1 MSRKKRFKIPFDSCG
16 GVVVMSRFML
26 NHENYLT
33 LPPQAKILMQL
44 MQEQWRDEK
53 EVDYGIREASEKIPC
68 SRKTA
73 MKAFDILRDRG
84 FITLVDESLFSSRTN
99 SKSRTWRLTWMPWMS
114 RTPTHKW
121 ENWGDEKLN
130 QPVYIRHL

>member
-1 MSRKKRFKIPFDSCG
+1 MSRKKRFKIPIDSRG

-53 EVDYGIREASEKIPC
+53 EVDYGIREAAEKIPC
-68 SRKTA
+68 SRVTA
-73 MKAFDILRDRG
+73 AKAFNMLRERG
-84 FITLVDESLFSSRTN
+84 FIVLVDESMFSSRTN
-99 SKSRTWRLTWMPWMS
+99 SKSRTWRLTWMPWLSKM
-114 RTPTHKW
+114 PTNKW
-121 ENWGDEKLN
+121 EEGGE
-130 QPVYIRHL
+130 